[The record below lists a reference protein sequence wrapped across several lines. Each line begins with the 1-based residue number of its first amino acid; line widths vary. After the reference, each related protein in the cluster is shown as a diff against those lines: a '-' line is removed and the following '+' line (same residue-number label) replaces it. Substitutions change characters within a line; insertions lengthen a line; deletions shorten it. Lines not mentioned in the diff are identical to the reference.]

1 MLTETIRESFMDL
14 YTITGVPFT
23 LRDRKGCEICFF
35 PASLSG
41 FTMGDGISLLIEAL
55 ETCSHPD
62 GVLLHPMGSNYYTA
76 TVRLENDIFLVTAP
90 VSATL
95 HQRGTSFPQ
104 IHGSIRPERLA
115 DFYRIILE
123 VPCMN
128 NYQLARMAGMA
139 HRVYCGCDADGISIK
154 YTAEAPVCDFNILD
168 TEFSIENPAP
178 ARVQAHVSSSFEQ
191 DLAQIVKSGDQ
202 TRLEQLFSRPL
213 TGYVGRMSMND
224 LRQCKYMFISCITLV
239 SRAAAQGGLPMGE
252 ALDLSDRYCQEM
264 DSMSGIA
271 AIEKLTVNMAYDYC
285 RRVALSQETSGYR
298 RETRM
303 CINYIKEHLY
313 EPVTLA
319 ELSRLTYMCSRNLSL
334 IFRKDTGVAI
344 PDYIHSQRL
353 MEAARLLNN
362 PAMSPSQISS
372 LLQYS
377 SQSYFCR
384 KFKAAYGMTPQEY
397 REQLP

>member
-76 TVRLENDIFLVTAP
+76 TVRLEYDIFLVTAP

-123 VPCMN
+123 IPCMN

-154 YTAEAPVCDFNILD
+154 YTPEASVCDFNISD
-168 TEFSIENPAP
+168 TGFSIENPAP

-202 TRLEQLFSRPL
+202 TRLEQLFFTP
-213 TGYVGRMSMND
+213 
-224 LRQCKYMFISCITLV
+224 
-239 SRAAAQGGLPMGE
+239 
-252 ALDLSDRYCQEM
+252 SDRLRGPY
-264 DSMSGIA
+264 
-271 AIEKLTVNMAYDYC
+271 
-285 RRVALSQETSGYR
+285 
-298 RETRM
+298 
-303 CINYIKEHLY
+303 EH
-313 EPVTLA
+313 E
-319 ELSRLTYMCSRNLSL
+319 
-334 IFRKDTGVAI
+334 
-344 PDYIHSQRL
+344 
-353 MEAARLLNN
+353 
-362 PAMSPSQISS
+362 
-372 LLQYS
+372 
-377 SQSYFCR
+377 
-384 KFKAAYGMTPQEY
+384 
-397 REQLP
+397 